1 MHDIMSNIK
10 ITQHVPAASQA
21 VGNVDGTATD
31 LAGFSNVSYLISCG
45 TVGASGT
52 VNAKVQ
58 YSNDGA
64 TWVDATTDETGEPVA
79 IAQKSAVFSER
90 LHITKPTK
98 RFYRVRVAIG
108 TAASVVSV
116 TEVLGG
122 ARHLP
127 IEYP

>member
-1 MHDIMSNIK
+1 MHDIKSNIK
-10 ITQHVPAASQA
+10 ISQHIAAASQA
-21 VGNVDGTATD
+21 VGNADGTATD

-52 VNAKVQ
+52 INAKVQ
-58 YSNDGA
+58 YSNDGS
-64 TWVDATTDETGEPVA
+64 TWVDATTAETGEPVA
-79 IAQKSAVFSER
+79 ITAKTAVFSDR
-90 LHITKPTK
+90 LNITKPTK

-127 IEYP
+127 ISYP